1 MRIYGV
7 ALIVFYIVALRA
19 VGGVERLEM
28 AVFEALQGHAK

>member
-7 ALIVFYIVALRA
+7 ALIGFYIIALRA

-28 AVFEALQGHAK
+28 AVFEALQRKAK

>member
-28 AVFEALQGHAK
+28 AVFEALQGKTK